1 LNPAGGWLR
10 ITPVRAFVP
19 PITMKLSLLLLS
31 FCLVSLFQLKGEEA
45 PPTPPTPPARAA
57 AKVIDS
63 ANVEDLKANANQ
75 TVTVKGKVVKATDWD
90 GKGNPEKGINFI
102 DLAGKQFTL
111 VVFAADYGKFASHPA
126 VMYKDK
132 TLEVTG
138 KLELRKEKWQIKA
151 TSPEQVKIVED
162 AEPAAPEPPAPAEPK
177 EK

>member
-1 LNPAGGWLR
+1 
-10 ITPVRAFVP
+10 
-19 PITMKLSLLLLS
+19 MKLSLLLLS
-31 FCLVSLFQLKGEEA
+31 VCLVSLFQLKGEEA
-45 PPTPPTPPARAA
+45 TPTPPAQAA
-57 AKVIDS
+57 SKVIDS
-63 ANVEDLKANANQ
+63 SNVEDLKANANQ

-111 VVFAADYGKFASHPA
+111 VVFAADYGKFTSHPA

-132 TLEVTG
+132 TIEVTG

-162 AEPAAPEPPAPAEPK
+162 AAEPAAPAEPK

>member
-1 LNPAGGWLR
+1 
-10 ITPVRAFVP
+10 
-19 PITMKLSLLLLS
+19 MKLSLLLLS
-31 FCLVSLFQLKGEEA
+31 VCLVSLFQLKGEEA
-45 PPTPPTPPARAA
+45 TPTPPAQAA

-75 TVTVKGKVVKATDWD
+75 TVTVKGKVIKATDWD

-111 VVFAADYGKFASHPA
+111 VVFAADYAKFPSHPA
-126 VMYKDK
+126 AMYKDK
-132 TLEVTG
+132 TIEVTG

-151 TSPEQVKIVED
+151 NSPQQVKIVED
-162 AEPAAPEPPAPAEPK
+162 AAEPAAPAEPK